1 MSHRIRRAIS
11 DDIPTIAEIGY
22 EAFKV
27 YGRPDIREHSQHIAE
42 SSWSFF
48 YMMEDEVGPVAQ
60 AMVLPHTIQVGK
72 CTILKADVGHV
83 AVRPERQGEGL
94 GSHLMEELMRL
105 LPGEGFHCT
114 RLGGLMKFYR
124 RFGYE
129 PFPRRYVQFEVQ
141 PLDAELRGVR
151 WAEKLGLSPELQAR
165 VRPYDP
171 HGDHAAVGELLSQ
184 YNAGRPGRLVESRG
198 TPAPEGT
205 APDPLTLVYEVEG
218 VIRGYLQ
225 GNLGPVHAGQPPTYQ
240 VIDFALDY
248 GYPEAGEALLKTF
261 LRQAATVAPT
271 TVTCRLPYEER
282 LFDLL
287 NAATLQFDVLE
298 MRGGFDGNMMQV
310 LDLAGM
316 LQAIAPELS
325 ARLQAAGCCPWE
337 GTLGL
342 RIPRHEATLNICAD
356 TVTAGP
362 AVLPGS
368 PVIEITHATV
378 LKWVLGLCGAAEFP
392 HLMEHLAGP
401 QRIVLSILFPR
412 LPAASGVWG

>member
-1 MSHRIRRAIS
+1 MTYQIRRATF
-11 DDIPTIAEIGY
+11 DDVATIAEIGY

-27 YGRPDIREHSQHIAE
+27 YGRPDLREHSQHIAE
-42 SSWSFF
+42 SSWPYF
-48 YMMEDEVGPVAQ
+48 YIMEDEVRPVGQ
-60 AMVLPHTIQVGK
+60 AMVLPHPLQVGS

-94 GSHLMEELMRL
+94 GTHLMQELMRL
-105 LPGEGFHCT
+105 LPGEGFHCS

-141 PLDAELRGVR
+141 RLDAEIKGIR
-151 WAEKLGLSPELQAR
+151 WAEKLGLSSELQAR

-171 HGDHAAVGELLSQ
+171 HGDHTAVGELLSQ

-198 TPAPEGT
+198 APAPAGT
-205 APDPLTLVYEVEG
+205 SLDPLTLVYEEDG
-218 VIRGYLQ
+218 VIRGFLQ
-225 GNLGPVHAGQPPTYQ
+225 GCLGPVHAGQPPAYQ
-240 VIDFALDY
+240 VTDFALDY
-248 GYPEAGEALLKTF
+248 GYPEGAEALLKTF
-261 LRQAATVAPT
+261 LRQAATSAPT

-287 NAATLQFDVLE
+287 NAATLQFDILE

-342 RIPRHEATLNICAD
+342 RIPRHETSLRVSMGSV
-356 TVTAGP
+356 TVSSG
-362 AVLPGS
+362 VDSGY
-368 PVIEITHATV
+368 PVIELGHAAI
-378 LKWVLGLCGAAEFP
+378 LKWVLGLCGATEYP
-392 HLMEHLAGP
+392 WLLEGLTGP
-401 QRIVLSILFPR
+401 QRVVLSILFPR
-412 LPAASGVWG
+412 LPAASGAWG